1 MSVLKKKD
9 GAKVD
14 DDKSIKSPIKKVS
27 KESDSKKTSKTLSP
41 KPSKSSAVNKS
52 KNDKEKIDSNSK
64 SSSKIS
70 EEKSSKSVA
79 EESVEKDLSIKELS
93 PFKLLM
99 KKKEIIKELRVLV
112 NGVEDKNTFNKV
124 KDLQNKWKEIGQI
137 NDAKD
142 KSLWTTY
149 NALLDRFY
157 DNRSIYFELKE
168 LDRKKNL
175 EIKTLICDKA
185 ESLIKDSNVMR
196 SVSKLNELHS
206 EFKHIGPVS
215 KEKQNEIWDRLKNA
229 SDEVYK
235 KKKEFISNI
244 KVSLGENLE
253 KKTKLL
259 DEINQIK
266 TFKTEHFKEWNNKTR
281 EVLGLKDKWNSI
293 GGVPK
298 NSNRNISKEFWNSF
312 KEFFNNKSSFF
323 KKIDDSYKNNL
334 KLKKDLIERVNSLK
348 DSDQWE
354 ETSKEIQSVQKEWK
368 KIGKVPIKD
377 KDKIYK
383 EFKEVCDFFYE
394 RMRLEDKDTI
404 KIYEDNLNIKI
415 KACNDI
421 EQLLSSDNF
430 NQDEFFKLQV
440 KFLEAGHV
448 PKEKIDEMKDMFKN
462 IIDKVVEKS
471 SSLMNKDDFDKF
483 KFIIELN
490 SLAKNPYSKNKIIKK
505 KSDIIKKINAIQ
517 SEIKNLK
524 NNIYYLKESVAADNL
539 KKEYMVKINDSD
551 KEIESLKLQLN
562 LINKV

>member
-1 MSVLKKKD
+1 MSVSKKKEED
-9 GAKVD
+9 KVD
-14 DDKSIKSPIKKVS
+14 NKKSIKKDLI
-27 KESDSKKTSKTLSP
+27 TTT
-41 KPSKSSAVNKS
+41 
-52 KNDKEKIDSNSK
+52 SK
-64 SSSKIS
+64 SSSKD
-70 EEKSSKSVA
+70 SKS
-79 EESVEKDLSIKELS
+79 ELSKSSIKENSENDILNVDKDHNKPS
-93 PFKLLM
+93 ENSKSKPSVSSTIEIENKDDSIKESNPYILL
-99 KKKEIIKELRVLV
+99 KKKKQIVDNLRVLV
-112 NGVEDKNTFNKV
+112 NGNEDKDTFNKV
-124 KDLQNKWKEIGQI
+124 KDLQNKWKDIGQI
-137 NDAKD
+137 NNSKD

-175 EIKTLICDKA
+175 ETKSEICDKA
-185 ESLIKDSNVMR
+185 ESLIKDTNVMR

-206 EFKHIGPVS
+206 EFKHIGPVE

-229 SDEVYK
+229 SDEIYK
-235 KKKEFISNI
+235 KKKDFISNI

-253 KKTKLL
+253 IKMKLL
-259 DEINQIK
+259 DDINNLK
-266 TFKTEHFKEWNNKTR
+266 SFKSEHFKEWNNKTR
-281 EVLGLKDKWNSI
+281 EVLTLKDKWNAI

-298 NSNRNISKEFWNSF
+298 NSTRNISKEFWNSF

-334 KLKKDLIERVNSLK
+334 KLKKELIEKVNNIK
-348 DSDQWE
+348 DSDIWE
-354 ETSKEIQSVQKEWK
+354 ETSKEIQSIQKEWK
-368 KIGKVPIKD
+368 KIGKVPIKE

-383 EFKEVCDFFYE
+383 EFQSVCDFFYE
-394 RMRLEDKDTI
+394 RMRLGDKDTI
-404 KIYEDNLNIKI
+404 KLYEDNLNIKI
-415 KACNDI
+415 KSCDDI
-421 EQLLSSDNF
+421 EKLLTNDTI

-448 PKEKIDEMKDMFKN
+448 PKEKIDEIRDRFKSV
-462 IIDKVVEKS
+462 IDKVVEKT
-471 SSLMNKDDFDKF
+471 SSLMNQDDFDKF

-505 KSDIIKKINAIQ
+505 KSDIIKKINSIQ

-539 KKEYMVKINDSD
+539 KKEYLVKINNSD

>member
-1 MSVLKKKD
+1 MYQEILKS
-9 GAKVD
+9 
-14 DDKSIKSPIKKVS
+14 SIK
-27 KESDSKKTSKTLSP
+27 E
-41 KPSKSSAVNKS
+41 NS
-52 KNDKEKIDSNSK
+52 KNDILNDDKDHNKTSENSK
-64 SSSKIS
+64 SKPSVSSTIEIENKDD
-70 EEKSSKSVA
+70 SVK
-79 EESVEKDLSIKELS
+79 ESNPYI
-93 PFKLLM
+93 LLK
-99 KKKEIIKELRVLV
+99 KKKEIVDNLRVLV
-112 NGVEDKNTFNKV
+112 NGNEDKDTFNKV
-124 KDLQNKWKEIGQI
+124 KDLQNKWKDIGQI
-137 NDAKD
+137 NNSKD

-175 EIKTLICDKA
+175 ETKSEICDKA
-185 ESLIKDSNVMR
+185 ESLIKDTNVMR

-206 EFKHIGPVS
+206 EFKHIGPVE

-229 SDEVYK
+229 SDEIYK
-235 KKKEFISNI
+235 KKKDFISNI

-253 KKTKLL
+253 IKMKLL
-259 DEINQIK
+259 DDINNLK
-266 TFKTEHFKEWNNKTR
+266 SFKSEHFKEWNNKTR
-281 EVLGLKDKWNSI
+281 EVLTLKDKWNAI

-298 NSNRNISKEFWNSF
+298 NSTRNISKEFWNSF

-334 KLKKDLIERVNSLK
+334 KLKKELIEKVNNIK
-348 DSDQWE
+348 DSDIWE
-354 ETSKEIQSVQKEWK
+354 ETSKEIQSIQKEWK
-368 KIGKVPIKD
+368 KIGKVPIKE

-383 EFKEVCDFFYE
+383 EFQSVCDFFYE
-394 RMRLEDKDTI
+394 RMRLGDKDTI

-415 KACNDI
+415 KSCDDI
-421 EQLLSSDNF
+421 EKLLTNDTI

-448 PKEKIDEMKDMFKN
+448 PKEKIDEIRDRFKSV
-462 IIDKVVEKS
+462 IDKVVEKT
-471 SSLMNKDDFDKF
+471 SSLMNQDDFDKF

-505 KSDIIKKINAIQ
+505 KSDIIKKINSIQ

-539 KKEYMVKINDSD
+539 KKEYLVKINNSD

>member
-1 MSVLKKKD
+1 MSISKKKEED
-9 GAKVD
+9 KVD
-14 DDKSIKSPIKKVS
+14 NKKSTKKDLKDSTSKSPS
-27 KESDSKKTSKTLSP
+27 KDSKSEI
-41 KPSKSSAVNKS
+41 SKSSIKENS
-52 KNDKEKIDSNSK
+52 KNDILNDDKDHNKTSENSK
-64 SSSKIS
+64 SKPSVSSTIEIENKDD
-70 EEKSSKSVA
+70 SVK
-79 EESVEKDLSIKELS
+79 ESNPYI
-93 PFKLLM
+93 LLK
-99 KKKEIIKELRVLV
+99 KKKEIVDNLRVLV
-112 NGVEDKNTFNKV
+112 NGNEDKDTFNKV
-124 KDLQNKWKEIGQI
+124 KDLQNKWKDIGQI
-137 NDAKD
+137 NNSKD

-175 EIKTLICDKA
+175 ETKSEICDKA
-185 ESLIKDSNVMR
+185 ESLIKDTNVMR

-206 EFKHIGPVS
+206 EFKHIGPVE

-229 SDEVYK
+229 SDEIYK
-235 KKKEFISNI
+235 KKKDFISNI

-253 KKTKLL
+253 IKMKLL
-259 DEINQIK
+259 DDINNLK
-266 TFKTEHFKEWNNKTR
+266 SFKSEHFKEWNNKTR
-281 EVLGLKDKWNSI
+281 EVLTLKDKWNAI

-298 NSNRNISKEFWNSF
+298 NSTRNISKEFWNSF

-334 KLKKDLIERVNSLK
+334 KLKKELIEKVNNIK
-348 DSDQWE
+348 DSDIWE
-354 ETSKEIQSVQKEWK
+354 ETSKEIQSIQKEWK
-368 KIGKVPIKD
+368 KIGKVPIKE

-383 EFKEVCDFFYE
+383 EFQSVCDFFYE
-394 RMRLEDKDTI
+394 RMRLGDKDTI

-415 KACNDI
+415 KSCDDI
-421 EQLLSSDNF
+421 EKLLTNDTI

-448 PKEKIDEMKDMFKN
+448 PKEKIDEIRDRFKSV
-462 IIDKVVEKS
+462 IDKVVEKT
-471 SSLMNKDDFDKF
+471 SSLMNQDDFDKF

-490 SLAKNPYSKNKIIKK
+490 SLAKNPYSKNKIVKK
-505 KSDIIKKINAIQ
+505 KSDIIKKINSIQ

-539 KKEYMVKINDSD
+539 KKEYLVKINNSD

>member
-1 MSVLKKKD
+1 MSVLKKKGD
-9 GAKVD
+9 AKVG

-79 EESVEKDLSIKELS
+79 EESVEKDVSIKELS

-99 KKKEIIKELRVLV
+99 KKKGIIKELRVLV
-112 NGVEDKNTFNKV
+112 NSVEDKNTFNKV

-157 DNRSIYFELKE
+157 NNRSIYFELKE

-298 NSNRNISKEFWNSF
+298 SSTRNISKEFWNSF

-354 ETSKEIQSVQKEWK
+354 KTSKEIQSVQKEWK

-404 KIYEDNLNIKI
+404 KIYENNLNIKI

-471 SSLMNKDDFDKF
+471 SSLMNKDDFDRF